1 MWPNPQFPEEILS
14 KKFCAMGCIYIWPN
28 NQFKNGGN
36 QMEVQGKVQEMCRND
51 GCLSDANDIN
61 AHLRWKFLVDA
72 RLRDLLIQNSV
83 IDEGTVDKTPCGRTY
98 KRGVGMHKLVWYFFT
113 KLGSLL

>member
-1 MWPNPQFPEEILS
+1 
-14 KKFCAMGCIYIWPN
+14 
-28 NQFKNGGN
+28 
-36 QMEVQGKVQEMCRND
+36 MEVEGKVQEMYRND

-83 IDEGTVDKTPCGRTY
+83 IDEDAVDKALCGRTY
-98 KRGVGMHKLVWYFFT
+98 KREVGMYKLVWYFFT
-113 KLGSLL
+113 KFGSLL